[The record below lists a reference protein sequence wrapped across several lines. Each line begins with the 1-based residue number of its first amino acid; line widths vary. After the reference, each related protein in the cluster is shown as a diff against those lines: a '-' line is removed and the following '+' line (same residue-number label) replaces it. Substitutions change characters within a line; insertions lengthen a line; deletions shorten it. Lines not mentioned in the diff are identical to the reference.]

1 MARRTAKGACR
12 DMYTPGARAVLAAC
26 LVTGMAAV
34 LVACERDREISLGPG
49 ILAPD
54 PPQQEAMTAA
64 TIEIN
69 DFELTTRARFAVTAK
84 LLSRRRYRWDELA
97 GVAPWDFA
105 VGWGVLSDE
114 AWLDGTRVLQ
124 GNRLL
129 FWHLYDVP
137 LPLPIVER
145 SSANIHLIGTTDDV
159 TQRFGEV
166 PSGAI
171 VTLSGRLVDVRLP
184 DRRVIPTS
192 LTRLDR
198 GVGACEILLVDSI
211 SWSRDRPRP
220 PGRAETP

>member
-1 MARRTAKGACR
+1 
-12 DMYTPGARAVLAAC
+12 
-26 LVTGMAAV
+26 
-34 LVACERDREISLGPG
+34 
-49 ILAPD
+49 
-54 PPQQEAMTAA
+54 
-64 TIEIN
+64 
-69 DFELTTRARFAVTAK
+69 
-84 LLSRRRYRWDELA
+84 
-97 GVAPWDFA
+97 

-114 AWLDGTRVLQ
+114 TWLDGTRVLQ

-129 FWHLYDVP
+129 FWHLHDVP

-145 SSANIHLIGTTDDV
+145 SSANIHLIGTSEDLTR
-159 TQRFGEV
+159 RFGEV

-211 SWSRDRPRP
+211 SWSTDRPGGAAIP
-220 PGRAETP
+220 TGAQKKAGA